1 MIGVAQGVG
10 GIANGNNFAGR
21 RNNNKKTGG
30 NTERG
35 NNRRPDTEYGAPL
48 RVTRDLD
55 HDDDLK
61 DDVIKASGDKLSFY
75 EWVDLAS
82 TNGI

>member
-1 MIGVAQGVG
+1 METTLLEEETTT
-10 GIANGNNFAGR
+10 R
-21 RNNNKKTGG
+21 RLEETLEEE
-30 NTERG
+30 TIDDLTQSMEHHSEL
-35 NNRRPDTEYGAPL
+35 PE
-48 RVTRDLD
+48 RDLD